1 MVTYRRIGIAGI
13 LAILVASGLF
23 GPAAA
28 SGAEAAG
35 RPDHQ
40 KAPVVCPPD
49 WLGTT
54 TNAEPR
60 ISANG
65 RFVVW
70 TGYGPDGEIGDR
82 VIFLR
87 DLRRGRTTVVSDPTR
102 VSYNFLPDI
111 SDDGNR
117 VSYLRRDP
125 EDFDNDA
132 ELWVYD
138 RRTGVRT
145 HEGTSFTQRMPD
157 LNGNGRYVT
166 FERLFNDDTNHVQ
179 VFVRDVDRDVTTL
192 VSVNLAGQPTAKTSL
207 EPRIDRSG
215 RFVLFRSYASDLTPD
230 SGEVGNNGAVF
241 VRDLRTRTTTVIP
254 DRNGE
259 VSAVYQSSQEIS
271 PDGRFV
277 VYTDPDRVWRYDR
290 KTGRTVAASKPATE
304 EYFSASAGLGTK
316 GRKVLLGTP
325 RALVVR
331 DVRTGRETAVDVGPV
346 GGPEP
351 LEQGY
356 PGAMTPDGRYVTF
369 YTTSPQLDPR
379 EAGVGYLSVYVRDL
393 RRRTTTLVSSTHAG
407 GTCER

>member
-1 MVTYRRIGIAGI
+1 MVTYRRIRTVGI
-13 LAILVASGLF
+13 LAILVASGLC
-23 GPAAA
+23 GPTAAR
-28 SGAEAAG
+28 GAEAAG
-35 RPDHQ
+35 VPQHRTS
-40 KAPVVCPPD
+40 PVACPPD

-70 TGYGPDGEIGDR
+70 TGYGPDVEVGDR

-87 DLRRGRTTVVSDPTR
+87 DLWRRRTTVVSDPAR
-102 VSYNFLPDI
+102 DSYNFLPDI

-117 VSYLRRDP
+117 ISYLRRDL
-125 EDFDNDA
+125 EQLDNDA
-132 ELWVYD
+132 QLWVYD
-138 RRTGVRT
+138 RRTGART

-157 LNGNGRYVT
+157 LNRNGRYVA
-166 FERLFNDDTNHVQ
+166 FEQLVDGNPNQVQ
-179 VFVRDVDRDVTTL
+179 VYVRDVDRDVTTL
-192 VSVNLAGQPTAKTSL
+192 VSANLAGQPAAGTSI

-215 RFVLFRSYASDLTPD
+215 RLVLFGSYNSDLTPEP
-230 SGEVGNNGAVF
+230 GEVGNNGALF
-241 VRDLRTRTTTVIP
+241 VRDLRTRTTTAIP

-259 VSAVYQSSQEIS
+259 ISAFPRFRAEIS

-277 VYTDPDRVWRYDR
+277 VYTAPDGVWRYDR
-290 KTGRTVAASKPATE
+290 RTGRTVAASEPRTE
-304 EYFSASAGLGTK
+304 SYFPASAAVGAK

-325 RALVVR
+325 AALVVR

-351 LEQGY
+351 EERGY

-369 YTTSPQLDPR
+369 YTTSPELDPR
-379 EAGVGYLSVYVRDL
+379 EAGVGYLSVYVRDV
-393 RRRTTTLVSSTHAG
+393 RRGTTTLVSSTHAG